1 MAKAKQRRRVRDTQK
16 EKSWYTIKTP
26 VNFEDKE
33 IGETPARDPEL
44 LIGRGVEVTMREL
57 TGDFS
62 KQYIKLRF
70 EIDNVAGDVA
80 NTKFTGHKTTT
91 DYVRSMIRRGTS
103 RIDASAIVTT
113 KDGRKI
119 KLQVLAVTIRR
130 AKSSQQRYMRSVI
143 EDLIVE
149 TASEKTFDD
158 LVKIVVNGKLASEIY
173 HNAKKIY
180 PLKRVE
186 IIKSKVIKQDYFFL
200 LFFIIFFMGYPD
212 CY

>member
-1 MAKAKQRRRVRDTQK
+1 MAKAKARRRVRDKWK
-16 EKSWYTIKTP
+16 EKSWYTIKSP

-33 IGETPARDPEL
+33 IGETPAKDPDL

-57 TGDFS
+57 IGDFS

-70 EIDNVAGDVA
+70 EIDNVAGTVA

-103 RIDASAIVTT
+103 RIDASTIVTT
-113 KDGRKI
+113 KDDRKL
-119 KLQVLAVTIRR
+119 KLQVLAVTNRR
-130 AKSSQQRYMRSVI
+130 AKSSQQRFMRKTI
-143 EDLIVE
+143 EEALVE
-149 TASEKTFDD
+149 TALDKTFDD
-158 LVKIVVNGKLASEIY
+158 LVKIMVNGKLASEIY

-186 IIKSKVIKQDYFFL
+186 IIKSKVIK
-200 LFFIIFFMGYPD
+200 
-212 CY
+212 

>member
-1 MAKAKQRRRVRDTQK
+1 MAKAKARRRVRDTWK

-33 IGETPARDPEL
+33 IGETPAKDPEL

-70 EIDNVAGDVA
+70 EIDNVAGEVA

-103 RIDASAIVTT
+103 RIDASTIATT
-113 KDGRKI
+113 KDGRKV
-119 KLQVLAVTIRR
+119 KLQVLAVTVRR
-130 AKSSQQRYMRSVI
+130 AKSSQQRYMRKVI
-143 EDLIVE
+143 EDLLVE
-149 TASEKTFDD
+149 AAAEKSFDD
-158 LVKIVVNGKLASEIY
+158 LIKSVVTGKLASEIY
-173 HNAKKIY
+173 HNAKKVY

-186 IIKSKVIKQDYFFL
+186 IIKSKVIK
-200 LFFIIFFMGYPD
+200 
-212 CY
+212 

>member
-1 MAKAKQRRRVRDTQK
+1 MAKAKARRRVRDTWK

-33 IGETPARDPEL
+33 IGETPAKDPEL
-44 LIGRGVEVTMREL
+44 LIGRGIEVTMREL

-70 EIDNVAGDVA
+70 EIDNVAGEVA

-103 RIDASAIVTT
+103 RIDASTIATT
-113 KDGRKI
+113 KDGRKV
-119 KLQVLAVTIRR
+119 KLQVLAVTVRR
-130 AKSSQQRYMRSVI
+130 AKSSQQRYMRKVI
-143 EDLIVE
+143 EDLLVE
-149 TASEKTFDD
+149 AAAEKSFDD
-158 LVKIVVNGKLASEIY
+158 LIKSVVTGKLASEIY

-186 IIKSKVIKQDYFFL
+186 IIKSKVIK
-200 LFFIIFFMGYPD
+200 
-212 CY
+212 

>member
-1 MAKAKQRRRVRDTQK
+1 MAKAKQRRRVRDTWK

-33 IGETPARDPEL
+33 IGETPAKDASL

-143 EDLIVE
+143 EDLIKE
-149 TASEKTFDD
+149 TASEKTFDE

-173 HNAKKIY
+173 HKAKKIY

-186 IIKSKVIKQDYFFL
+186 IIKSKVIK
-200 LFFIIFFMGYPD
+200 
-212 CY
+212 

>member
-1 MAKAKQRRRVRDTQK
+1 MAKAKARRRVRDTWK

-33 IGETPARDPEL
+33 IGETPAKDPEL

-70 EIDNVAGDVA
+70 EIDNVAGEVA

-103 RIDASAIVTT
+103 RIDASTIATT
-113 KDGRKI
+113 KDGRKV
-119 KLQVLAVTIRR
+119 KLQVLAVTVRR
-130 AKSSQQRYMRSVI
+130 AKSSQQRYMRKVI
-143 EDLIVE
+143 EDLLVE
-149 TASEKTFDD
+149 AAAEKSFDD
-158 LVKIVVNGKLASEIY
+158 LIKSVVTGKLASEIY

-186 IIKSKVIKQDYFFL
+186 IIKSKVIK
-200 LFFIIFFMGYPD
+200 
-212 CY
+212 

>member
-1 MAKAKQRRRVRDTQK
+1 MAKAKARRRVRDTWK

-33 IGETPARDPEL
+33 IGETPARDPDL

-70 EIDNVAGDVA
+70 EIDNVAGEVA

-103 RIDASAIVTT
+103 RIDASAVVTT
-113 KDGRKI
+113 KDDRMR
-119 KLQVLAVTIRR
+119 IRQFIR
-130 AKSSQQRYMRSVI
+130 FEHSGHIINQRRVMINESRNMVSPQFLGYFGL
-143 EDLIVE
+143 LIV
-149 TASEKTFDD
+149 ANPKVDD
-158 LVKIVVNGKLASEIY
+158 ITCRSMV
-173 HNAKKIY
+173 
-180 PLKRVE
+180 
-186 IIKSKVIKQDYFFL
+186 
-200 LFFIIFFMGYPD
+200 
-212 CY
+212 

>member
-1 MAKAKQRRRVRDTQK
+1 MAKAKARRRVRDTWK

-33 IGETPARDPEL
+33 IGETPAKDPDL

-70 EIDNVAGDVA
+70 EIDNVAGEVA

-103 RIDASAIVTT
+103 RIDASAVVTT
-113 KDGRKI
+113 KDDRKI

-143 EDLIVE
+143 EDLLRE
-149 TASEKTFDD
+149 AASEKSFDE
-158 LVKIVVNGKLASEIY
+158 LVKVCVNGKLASEIY
-173 HNAKKIY
+173 HKAKKIY

-186 IIKSKVIKQDYFFL
+186 IIKSKVIE
-200 LFFIIFFMGYPD
+200 
-212 CY
+212 

>member
-1 MAKAKQRRRVRDTQK
+1 MAKAKARRRVRDTWK

-33 IGETPARDPEL
+33 IGETPARDPDL

-70 EIDNVAGDVA
+70 EIDNV
-80 NTKFTGHKTTT
+80 TGHKTTT

-103 RIDASAIVTT
+103 RIDASAVVTT
-113 KDGRKI
+113 KDDRKI

-143 EDLIVE
+143 EDLLRE
-149 TASEKTFDD
+149 AASEKSFDE
-158 LVKIVVNGKLASEIY
+158 LVKVCVNGKLASEIY

-186 IIKSKVIKQDYFFL
+186 IIKSKVIE
-200 LFFIIFFMGYPD
+200 
-212 CY
+212 

>member
-1 MAKAKQRRRVRDTQK
+1 MAKAKARRRVRDTWK

-33 IGETPARDPEL
+33 IGETPAKDPEL
-44 LIGRGVEVTMREL
+44 LIGRGIEITMREL

-70 EIDNVAGDVA
+70 EIDNVAGEVA

-103 RIDASAIVTT
+103 RIDASTIATT
-113 KDGRKI
+113 KDGRKV
-119 KLQVLAVTIRR
+119 KLQVLAVTVRR
-130 AKSSQQRYMRSVI
+130 AKSSQQRYMRKVI
-143 EDLIVE
+143 EDLLVE
-149 TASEKTFDD
+149 AAAEKSFDD
-158 LVKIVVNGKLASEIY
+158 LIKSVVTGKLASEIY

-186 IIKSKVIKQDYFFL
+186 IIKSKVIK
-200 LFFIIFFMGYPD
+200 
-212 CY
+212 

>member
-1 MAKAKQRRRVRDTQK
+1 MAKAKARRRVRDTWK

-26 VNFEDKE
+26 VSFQDKE
-33 IGETPARDPEL
+33 IGETPAKDPEL

-70 EIDNVAGDVA
+70 EIDNVAGSVA

-103 RIDASAIVTT
+103 RVDASAVVKT
-113 KDGRKI
+113 KDDRRL
-119 KLQVLAVTIRR
+119 KLQVLAVTTRR
-130 AKSSQQRYMRSVI
+130 AKSSQQRYMRSTI
-143 EDLIVE
+143 EDLLIN
-149 TASEKTFDD
+149 AAADRTFDD
-158 LVKIVVNGKLASEIY
+158 LVNVCVNGKLASEIY

-186 IIKSKVIKQDYFFL
+186 IIKSKVIK
-200 LFFIIFFMGYPD
+200 
-212 CY
+212 

>member
-1 MAKAKQRRRVRDTQK
+1 MAKAKARRRVRDTWK
-16 EKSWYTIKTP
+16 ETSWYTIKTP

-33 IGETPARDPEL
+33 IGETPAKDADL

-70 EIDNVAGDVA
+70 EIDNVAGTVA

-103 RIDASAIVTT
+103 RIDASAIVKT
-113 KDGRKI
+113 KDDRKL
-119 KLQVLAVTIRR
+119 KLQVLAVTTRR
-130 AKSSQQRYMRSVI
+130 AKSSQQRYMRKTI
-143 EDLIVE
+143 EELLINAAAE
-149 TASEKTFDD
+149 RSFDD
-158 LVKIVVNGKLASEIY
+158 LVTVCVNGKLASEIY

-186 IIKSKVIKQDYFFL
+186 IIKSKVIK
-200 LFFIIFFMGYPD
+200 
-212 CY
+212 

>member
-1 MAKAKQRRRVRDTQK
+1 MAKAKARRRVRDTWK

-33 IGETPARDPEL
+33 IGETPAKDPEL

-70 EIDNVAGDVA
+70 EIDNVAGTVA

-103 RIDASAIVTT
+103 RIDASAVVKT
-113 KDGRKI
+113 KDDRKL

-130 AKSSQQRYMRSVI
+130 AKSSQQRFMRKTI
-143 EDLIVE
+143 EDLLIE
-149 TASEKTFDD
+149 AAAERSFDD
-158 LVKIVVNGKLASEIY
+158 LVKVCVNGKLASEIY

-186 IIKSKVIKQDYFFL
+186 IIKSKVIK
-200 LFFIIFFMGYPD
+200 
-212 CY
+212 

>member
-1 MAKAKQRRRVRDTQK
+1 MAKAKARRRVRDTWK

-33 IGETPARDPEL
+33 IGETPAKDPEL

-70 EIDNVAGDVA
+70 EIDNVAGEVA

-103 RIDASAIVTT
+103 RIDASTIATT
-113 KDGRKI
+113 KDGRKV
-119 KLQVLAVTIRR
+119 KLQVLAVTVRR
-130 AKSSQQRYMRSVI
+130 AKSSQQRYMRKVI
-143 EDLIVE
+143 EDLLVE
-149 TASEKTFDD
+149 AAAEKSFDD
-158 LVKIVVNGKLASEIY
+158 LIKSVVTGKLASEIY

-180 PLKRVE
+180 PLKKVE
-186 IIKSKVIKQDYFFL
+186 IIKSKVIK
-200 LFFIIFFMGYPD
+200 
-212 CY
+212 

>member
-1 MAKAKQRRRVRDTQK
+1 MAKAKARRRVRDTWK

-33 IGETPARDPEL
+33 IGETPARDPDL

-57 TGDFS
+57 TGAFS

-70 EIDNVAGDVA
+70 EIDNVAGEVA

-103 RIDASAIVTT
+103 RIDASAVVTT
-113 KDGRKI
+113 KDDRKI

-143 EDLIVE
+143 EDLLRE
-149 TASEKTFDD
+149 AASEKSFDE
-158 LVKIVVNGKLASEIY
+158 LVKVCVNGKLASEIY

-186 IIKSKVIKQDYFFL
+186 IIKSKVVE
-200 LFFIIFFMGYPD
+200 
-212 CY
+212 

>member
-1 MAKAKQRRRVRDTQK
+1 MAKAKSRRRVRDTWK

-33 IGETPARDPEL
+33 IGETPAKDPEL

-103 RIDASAIVTT
+103 RIDASAIVKT
-113 KDGRKI
+113 KDDRKL
-119 KLQVLAVTIRR
+119 KLQVLAVTTRR
-130 AKSSQQRYMRSVI
+130 AKSSQQKYMR
-143 EDLIVE
+143 E
-149 TASEKTFDD
+149 TINELVTKVASEKTFDE
-158 LVKIVVNGKLASEIY
+158 LVENSVNGRLASEIY
-173 HNAKKIY
+173 HKAKKIY

-186 IIKSKVIKQDYFFL
+186 IIKSKVLDK
-200 LFFIIFFMGYPD
+200 
-212 CY
+212 

>member
-1 MAKAKQRRRVRDTQK
+1 MAKAKARRRVRDTWK

-33 IGETPARDPEL
+33 IGETPAKDADL

-70 EIDNVAGDVA
+70 EIDNVAGTVA

-103 RIDASAIVTT
+103 RIDASAIVKT
-113 KDGRKI
+113 KDDRKL
-119 KLQVLAVTIRR
+119 KLQVLAVTVRR
-130 AKSSQQRYMRSVI
+130 AKSSQQRFMRKTI
-143 EDLIVE
+143 EDLLIE
-149 TASEKTFDD
+149 AAAEKTFDE
-158 LVKIVVNGKLASEIY
+158 LVKVCVNGKLASEIY

-186 IIKSKVIKQDYFFL
+186 IIKSKVIK
-200 LFFIIFFMGYPD
+200 
-212 CY
+212 

>member
-1 MAKAKQRRRVRDTQK
+1 MAKAKARRRVRDTWK

-70 EIDNVAGDVA
+70 EIDNVAGEVA

-103 RIDASAIVTT
+103 RIDASAVVTT
-113 KDGRKI
+113 KDDRKI

-143 EDLIVE
+143 EDLLRE
-149 TASEKTFDD
+149 AASEKSFDE
-158 LVKIVVNGKLASEIY
+158 LVKVCVNGKLASEIY
-173 HNAKKIY
+173 HKAKKIY

-186 IIKSKVIKQDYFFL
+186 IIKSKVIE
-200 LFFIIFFMGYPD
+200 
-212 CY
+212 

>member
-1 MAKAKQRRRVRDTQK
+1 MAKAKARRRVRDTWK

-33 IGETPARDPEL
+33 IGETPAKDPEL

-70 EIDNVAGDVA
+70 EIDNVAGEVA

-103 RIDASAIVTT
+103 RIDASTIATT
-113 KDGRKI
+113 KDGRKV
-119 KLQVLAVTIRR
+119 KLQVLAVTVRR
-130 AKSSQQRYMRSVI
+130 AKSSQQRYMRKVI
-143 EDLIVE
+143 EDLLVE
-149 TASEKTFDD
+149 AAAEKSFDD
-158 LVKIVVNGKLASEIY
+158 LIKSVVTGKLASEIY

-186 IIKSKVIKQDYFFL
+186 IIKSKVL
-200 LFFIIFFMGYPD
+200 N
-212 CY
+212 

>member
-1 MAKAKQRRRVRDTQK
+1 MAKAKARRRVRDTWK

-26 VNFEDKE
+26 LMFEEKE
-33 IGETPARDPEL
+33 IGETPAKDADL

-103 RIDASAIVTT
+103 RIDASAIVKT
-113 KDGRKI
+113 KDDRKL
-119 KLQVLAVTIRR
+119 KLQVLAVTTRR
-130 AKSSQQRYMRSVI
+130 AKSSQQRYMRKVI
-143 EDLIVE
+143 EDLLRE
-149 TASEKTFDD
+149 NAAEKSFDD
-158 LVKIVVNGKLASEIY
+158 LVKVCVNGKLASEIY

-186 IIKSKVIKQDYFFL
+186 IIKSKVIK
-200 LFFIIFFMGYPD
+200 
-212 CY
+212 

>member
-1 MAKAKQRRRVRDTQK
+1 MAKAKARRRVRDTWK

-70 EIDNVAGDVA
+70 EIDNVAGEVA

-103 RIDASAIVTT
+103 RIDASAVVTT
-113 KDGRKI
+113 KDDRKI

-143 EDLIVE
+143 EDLLRE
-149 TASEKTFDD
+149 AASEKSFDE
-158 LVKIVVNGKLASEIY
+158 LVKVCVNGKLASEIY

-186 IIKSKVIKQDYFFL
+186 IIKSKVVE
-200 LFFIIFFMGYPD
+200 
-212 CY
+212 